1 MSNRRKSK
9 AEMKQVYL
17 IRRVVAILLL
27 ILILVTIFT
36 MCGRNEDPINSNQ
49 TQDVPVTTD
58 PEFDNTT
65 NNQVIVPSEETNLDN
80 EVDTDTDSETDPSG
94 ELNSTL
100 MNNEVA
106 LQEEYGG
113 YADVSYDEEND
124 AFNFIL
130 KDEYR
135 DLILNQEE
143 ASDIESEEEV
153 ADFWE
158 NFKLD
163 LITTSET
170 LSENV
175 QPGISLHV
183 LDPADDSTTILLIQD
198 GSELYDLTN

>member
-36 MCGRNEDPINSNQ
+36 MCGRDEDPINSNQ

-65 NNQVIVPSEETNLDN
+65 NNQVIVPSEDTNLDN
-80 EVDTDTDSETDPSG
+80 EVDTEADPSG

-100 MNNEVA
+100 MNNEVS
-106 LQEEYGG
+106 LQEEYGE

-143 ASDIESEEEV
+143 ASDIESEEV
-153 ADFWE
+153 DADFWE
-158 NFKLD
+158 NFKTD